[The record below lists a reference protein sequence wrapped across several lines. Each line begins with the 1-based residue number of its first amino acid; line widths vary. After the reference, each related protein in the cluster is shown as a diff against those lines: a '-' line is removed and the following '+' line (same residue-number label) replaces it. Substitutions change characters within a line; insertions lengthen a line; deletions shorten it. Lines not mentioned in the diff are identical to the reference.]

1 MPYRDFL
8 AAVARAAGLSVPPIL
23 PVPALPLRLLAPL
36 TRLIPGLP
44 RIGADEIRRLTEDK
58 AFDVGP
64 MRARLGIEPIP
75 LAEGLALT
83 FPLPHTS
90 A

>member
-8 AAVARAAGLSVPPIL
+8 RAVAIAAGLRAPPIL
-23 PVPALPLRLLAPL
+23 PIPALPLRLLAPL
-36 TRLIPGLP
+36 TRLLPGLP
-44 RIGADEIRRLTEDK
+44 SVSAEEIRRLTEDK
-58 AFDVGP
+58 AFDIGP
-64 MRARLGIEPIP
+64 MRRVLGVEPIG

-83 FPLPHTS
+83 FAAPHTS